1 MPKSAS
7 IKKPRSTTETDAK
20 IGRRIRMRR
29 LELGMSQTDLANA
42 VGVTFQQIQKYE
54 KGINGIRGS
63 RLAAIAAALQVD
75 LPFLFA
81 AKDAAPDD
89 TVVDKFITSPEGV
102 RIAKAF
108 AQIPEST
115 RATIVKLAEALA
127 NENWGLQ

>member
-29 LELGMSQTDLANA
+29 LELGISQTDLANA

-89 TVVDKFITSPEGV
+89 TIVDTFITSSEGV

-108 AQIPEST
+108 AQIPESICL
-115 RATIVKLAEALA
+115 TIVKLAESLA
-127 NENWGLQ
+127 QELVR

>member
-1 MPKSAS
+1 
-7 IKKPRSTTETDAK
+7 
-20 IGRRIRMRR
+20 
-29 LELGMSQTDLANA
+29 

-54 KGINGIRGS
+54 RGTNGIRGS

-81 AKDAAPDD
+81 TKDAAPND
-89 TVVDKFITSPEGV
+89 TIVDKFITSPEGV

-108 AQIPEST
+108 AKIPEST

-127 NENWGLQ
+127 IENWGLQ